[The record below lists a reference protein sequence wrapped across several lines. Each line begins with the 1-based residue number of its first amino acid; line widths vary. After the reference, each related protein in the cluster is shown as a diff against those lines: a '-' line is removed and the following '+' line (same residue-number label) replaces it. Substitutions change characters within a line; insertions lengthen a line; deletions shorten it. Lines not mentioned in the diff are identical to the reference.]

1 MKEQKN
7 IGIWIRVSTDMQVQG
22 DSPEHHEKRASLYA
36 EAKEWNIVTVYRLD
50 AMSGKSVME
59 YSETKRM
66 LKDIKNGVISG
77 IIFSKL
83 ARLAR
88 NTKELLEFA
97 DIFKLA
103 GADLISL
110 GESIDTS
117 TPAGRMF
124 YTMIAAMAQ
133 WEREEIAE
141 RVKASVPIRARLGK
155 PLSGSAPFGYMW
167 KNKEFIIDEKNAPVR
182 KLIYEIFQRT
192 KRKQTTAKELNQ
204 MGYRTNTGKEFSHT
218 TIGRLLRDTC
228 AKGMRRANYST
239 GDGTNTFIKPEA
251 EWIILPCEPI
261 ISETLWD
268 ECNHVLDEQ
277 EMKKSP
283 ISKKPNYLLAG
294 FVHCDCG
301 NKMYVYH
308 TAPVYI
314 CRKCKRKIEVGDI
327 DAIFHEQ
334 LKTFLLT
341 DADHK
346 EIEGEKEITINEKT
360 ILFENTNADLEKL
373 KKRLKEMVDLRLDG
387 ELTKE
392 RFSELYNPLEQQMK
406 QLEIQLPE
414 LEAEIDFLKIQKINT
429 EVVLSETKDIYSNWE
444 RMSFEDKRSIIE
456 LITQQI
462 VIHTN
467 DITISLSYHPAPHL
481 SSKGGKDEQKN
492 CIDCVHPMHQFLS
505 FSLHAVIKHRNRENN
520 NRDR

>member
-167 KNKEFIIDEKNAPVR
+167 KNKEFVIDEKNAPVR
-182 KLIYEIFQRT
+182 RLIYETFQRT

-228 AKGMRRANYST
+228 AKGIRRANYST
-239 GDGTNTFIKPEA
+239 GDGTNTFIKPES

-261 ISETLWD
+261 ISEILWD

-277 EMKKSP
+277 EKRKSP
-283 ISKKPNYLLAG
+283 ISKKP
-294 FVHCDCG
+294 
-301 NKMYVYH
+301 
-308 TAPVYI
+308 
-314 CRKCKRKIEVGDI
+314 
-327 DAIFHEQ
+327 
-334 LKTFLLT
+334 
-341 DADHK
+341 
-346 EIEGEKEITINEKT
+346 
-360 ILFENTNADLEKL
+360 
-373 KKRLKEMVDLRLDG
+373 
-387 ELTKE
+387 
-392 RFSELYNPLEQQMK
+392 
-406 QLEIQLPE
+406 
-414 LEAEIDFLKIQKINT
+414 
-429 EVVLSETKDIYSNWE
+429 
-444 RMSFEDKRSIIE
+444 MSVR
-456 LITQQI
+456 
-462 VIHTN
+462 
-467 DITISLSYHPAPHL
+467 
-481 SSKGGKDEQKN
+481 
-492 CIDCVHPMHQFLS
+492 
-505 FSLHAVIKHRNRENN
+505 
-520 NRDR
+520 